1 MRLLIKNKDHLA
13 ILLSMIILLTLS
25 YNFISDCLEINFIQ
39 DDAYT
44 SFRYAKNFAE
54 GKGLVFN
61 EGEKV
66 EGYTNFLWVLV
77 LGIFHKM
84 NIDLE
89 TAAQVMSLLFGV
101 TAIWLTFFLSRL
113 FIDYGESKIFYP
125 LMCLLPPFLVSYS
138 APMMYWSVSGMETS
152 LFISLTLM
160 TIFLLW
166 NRKKKTS
173 FGSLFVAVSFL
184 SSLVR
189 PEGMLIFILL
199 CLFDY
204 IAIRNGIY
212 PGIDYNPP
220 SRSASAD
227 EKVGYNSQSLV
238 TGHGSGLVPR
248 FIPLISTKYLNRERV
263 IELAVYILLIFSHVA
278 FRLIYYGHLLP
289 NTFYAKTD
297 FTIEFL
303 IRGLNYFIEF
313 AQNNLLYGVL
323 LILPVFAYRD
333 AKHHVIFFYYF
344 ILTNFFAITLIG
356 GDVLPIYRFFLPFLP
371 IVFIFAIKG
380 ILSLKMLVNHKL
392 KITFAIITFS
402 IIVIYGDANYRQ
414 QSPFIIEKKS
424 YEAGLVK
431 KMKIYADWIESS
443 SMNHNRITVALST
456 IGSFSYNTDARII
469 DIVGLANEY
478 IAHNPI
484 EVKGID
490 EELPVLWKERHYNAD
505 YVLQQKPD
513 YIIFPAGAKPTAF
526 AECALFVQE
535 KFYQNYYTQL
545 IYSSEL
551 NQLLPV
557 FTKRNEPLQTK
568 HNCDVKFVKHY
579 INASTI
585 VNKITLMNKNSL
597 LEKLIN
603 ICDSA
608 RAYCSSRLS
617 DIDAVEGIGF
627 YNVDEYEKSNG
638 LFQSAIQQDSLNM
651 IAHFYSMKISQ
662 MQNRTPDLLY
672 HYKMLQK
679 YSPSVFGSYTN

>member
-125 LMCLLPPFLVSYS
+125 LMCLLPPSLVSYS

-184 SSLVR
+184 NSLVR

-204 IAIRNGIY
+204 IAIRNGRY
-212 PGIDYNPP
+212 PGIN
-220 SRSASAD
+220 
-227 EKVGYNSQSLV
+227 YNSN
-238 TGHGSGLVPR
+238 
-248 FIPLISTKYLNRERV
+248 KYLNRERA
-263 IELAVYILLIFSHVA
+263 IELAVYILLIFSHIA

-297 FTIEFL
+297 FTTEFL
-303 IRGLNYFIEF
+303 IRGLNYFLEF
-313 AQNNLLYGVL
+313 AQNNLLYGALLVL
-323 LILPVFAYRD
+323 PAFAYRS
-333 AKHHVIFFYYF
+333 AKHQIIFFYYF
-344 ILTNFFAITLIG
+344 ILTNFIAIIFIG

-380 ILSLKMLVNHKL
+380 ILSLKKLVNNKL
-392 KITFAIITFS
+392 KIAFAIITFS
-402 IIVIYGDANYRQ
+402 IIVIYGYTNYRQ
-414 QSPFIIEKKS
+414 QLAFIIEKKS

-478 IAHNPI
+478 IAHNPK

-490 EELPVLWKERHYNAD
+490 EELPVLWKERRYNAD

-535 KFYQNYYTQL
+535 KFYLNYYTQL
-545 IYSSEL
+545 IYPSEL

-579 INASTI
+579 IKASTI
-585 VNKITLMNKNSL
+585 VNKITPMNKSSL

-608 RAYCSSRLS
+608 KTYCSSRLS

-627 YNVDEYEKSNG
+627 FNVGDYDKSAK
-638 LFQSAIQQDSLNM
+638 LFDSAVKIDSLNM
-651 IAHFYSMKISQ
+651 IAHFYSMKIAEK
-662 MQNRTPDLLY
+662 QNRASEVIG
-672 HYKMLQK
+672 HFKMLQK
-679 YSPSVFGSYTN
+679 YSPSVFGSYLLK